1 MASVAQPLASDK
13 FAALGLLDKQAIE
26 QICKEQGYQWKEVK
40 LPPGKT
46 LQCFGWQVLMGN
58 VPLDAVAHHQQMQF
72 SGPAFCMARQ
82 RLPLDLM
89 QEVSRRVIQQVL
101 AAARVN
107 PKDDGCYKGKRVF
120 RIDGSSASLPDAPE
134 IRLHFGCSGVQK
146 PGCGYPTMHLLL
158 LTGPGGAAIE
168 AICSPLRTGDMT
180 HANKTHAQLR
190 PGDLLLGDGQ
200 FGGWGHLYQ
209 LSSQQ
214 MDGLFPAHHSRTIGW
229 GARAEHGKNRRFVKS
244 LGWYDQLVEYRK
256 PRNRPK
262 WMSKEQF
269 KEAPQWILV
278 REIRRQVW
286 VGGVRQ
292 MVMLVTT
299 LTDHRTYPAKE
310 LARLMGQRW
319 AIEVDLR
326 SLKTTMRMEQLRCLS
341 VEGVKKEL
349 LMYLIVYNLVRLLML
364 EAAQRQGVAPGRVSF
379 ADALACLRFGNGGIV
394 KIQVNPLREDRIEP
408 RVVKRRNKPFAKMS
422 KPREQLREMVIAARK
437 KASKLA

>member
-349 LMYLIVYNLVRLLML
+349 LIPDRLYNLVRLLML